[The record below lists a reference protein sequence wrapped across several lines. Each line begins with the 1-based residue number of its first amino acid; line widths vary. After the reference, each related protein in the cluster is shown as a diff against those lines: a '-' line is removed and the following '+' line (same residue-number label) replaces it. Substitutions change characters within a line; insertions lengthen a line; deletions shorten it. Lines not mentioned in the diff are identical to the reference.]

1 VSLTPTLGRTLI
13 SIPDTRPLAR
23 ASWATL
29 LVVAGVAFVAVA
41 AQVRIPV
48 PGSPVP
54 ITGSTFGVLLVAAA
68 YGSRLGS
75 ATIASYLLVGIAG
88 APIFQNGGFGM
99 AAMYGATGGY
109 LIGFL
114 AAAWIVGELAEHG
127 WDRKPY
133 LVVAAMILGN
143 VVIYACGV
151 THLAGIRLPNGA
163 AIGWDRVW
171 ALGVAPF
178 LIGDAIKI
186 ALAAGLLPLAW
197 RLKERGAPRA

>member
-1 VSLTPTLGRTLI
+1 MSMTPALGRTLV

-29 LVVAGVAFVAVA
+29 LVIGGVAFLAA
-41 AQVRIPV
+41 TAQVRIPL
-48 PGSPVP
+48 PGTPVP
-54 ITGSTFGVLLVAAA
+54 VTGQTFGVLLLAAA

-75 ATIASYLLVGIAG
+75 VTVGSYLLVGLAG
-88 APIFQNGGFGM
+88 APIFQNGGAGT
-99 AAMYGATGGY
+99 AALYGATGGY
-109 LIGFL
+109 LVGFL

-133 LVVAAMILGN
+133 LVVAAMIIGN

-151 THLAGIRLPNGA
+151 THLAGVRLPNGA
-163 AIGWDRVW
+163 AIGWGRVW
-171 ALGVAPF
+171 AFGVEPF

-197 RLKERGAPRA
+197 RLKRRGA

>member
-1 VSLTPTLGRTLI
+1 MTPALGRTLI

-29 LVVAGVAFVAVA
+29 LVVGGIAFLAA
-41 AQVRIPV
+41 TAQVRIPL
-48 PGSPVP
+48 PGTPVP
-54 ITGSTFGVLLVAAA
+54 VTGQTFGVLLLAAA
-68 YGSRLGS
+68 YGSRLG
-75 ATIASYLLVGIAG
+75 AVTVGSYLLVGFAG
-88 APIFQNGGFGM
+88 APIFQNGGAGT
-99 AAMYGATGGY
+99 AALYGATGGY
-109 LIGFL
+109 LVGFL

-133 LVVAAMILGN
+133 LVVAAMIAGN
-143 VVIYACGV
+143 AIIYACGV
-151 THLAGIRLPNGA
+151 THLAEVRLPNGA

-178 LIGDAIKI
+178 LLGDAIKI
-186 ALAAGLLPLAW
+186 ALAAALLPIAW